1 VTLRAQEITGD
12 AENQPRTAPFTDTQG
27 QYLAYIAT
35 YTKLHR
41 RPPAEADLQQYFG
54 VRPHTVH
61 HMIVV
66 LTERDSFAVDPARR
80 GASKCSSPPEHL
92 PPLR

>member
-1 VTLRAQEITGD
+1 MIG
-12 AENQPRTAPFTDTQG
+12 PFTDTQG
-27 QYLAYIAT
+27 QYLVYIAT

-54 VRPHTVH
+54 VTPPTVH
-61 HMIVV
+61 RRIVV
-66 LTERDSFAVDPARR
+66 LTERGLIRR
-80 GASKCSSPPEHL
+80 RPGQPRSIEVLVPPEQL